1 MAVCKPCWRRP
12 EMTASSPAAERDGT
26 LDCLKGLAII
36 LVVAGHTAQA
46 STPDFDNLFVF
57 RAIYAFHMP
66 MFMFVAGMVIA
77 VSLRKTMPVGRLPAT
92 AWLVADGVRKRIG
105 RLLIPFFAWGLIALL
120 YPGRPGETLGSWLEK
135 LVLAPDYG
143 LWFLLV
149 LFDCYLVMAPCLI
162 LAAAL
167 SAIGGR
173 DGHDAEVRFPILA
186 LSLLLGWI
194 ALELAPNG
202 FGLALARDYFPFVV
216 LGLLYQMFIPR
227 GPALWVRLGAGIA
240 FVLLMPFWYRVDG
253 FSFLAE
259 LPHGHLRAEA
269 NFVLRG
275 VMALGGTAITIEVA
289 GLIEQHGFALLRH
302 TIGLCGR
309 RSLEI
314 YALHYVLL
322 GYRPAIVAP
331 IVLSLIVALF
341 LRNVPILGT
350 ALFGQVP
357 PWQGQIWRRLTGQ
370 VPGPGGEI
378 LGASRPSP

>member
-1 MAVCKPCWRRP
+1 
-12 EMTASSPAAERDGT
+12 MTAASPATERDGG

-46 STPDFDNLFVF
+46 STPDFDNLFAF

-77 VSLRKTMPVGRLPAT
+77 ISLRKAIPVGQLPAT
-92 AWLVADGVRKRIG
+92 AWLIADGVRKRIG
-105 RLLIPFFAWGLIALL
+105 RLLIPFFAWGLIVLL
-120 YPGRPGETLGSWLEK
+120 YPGHPGETLGSWLEK
-135 LVLAPDYG
+135 PVWAPDNG

-167 SAIGGR
+167 SAVGGR
-173 DGHDAEVRFPILA
+173 DGQSAELRLPILA

-194 ALELAPNG
+194 AIELAPNG
-202 FGLALARDYFPFVV
+202 FGFALARDYFPFVAI
-216 LGLLYQMFIPR
+216 GLLYQMFIPR
-227 GPALWVRLGAGIA
+227 GPALAVRVGAGVG

-253 FSFLAE
+253 FSFLA
-259 LPHGHLRAEA
+259 LPHDRLGAVA
-269 NFVLRG
+269 NLVLRD
-275 VMALGGTAITIEVA
+275 VMALGGIAIMIEVA
-289 GLIEQHGFALLRH
+289 HLIERHGHALLRH

-314 YALHYVLL
+314 YALHFDLL

-331 IVLSLIVALF
+331 IVLSLIVALL
-341 LRNVPILGT
+341 LRNVPLLG
-350 ALFGQVP
+350 AVLFGQVP
-357 PWQGQIWRRLTGQ
+357 LWQRRLWRRLTGR
-370 VPGPGGEI
+370 VPGTGGEI
-378 LGASRPSP
+378 LGAPRTSP